1 MIRSSHGSTL
11 LRRLLI
17 GAIVLLV
24 PVLAGCEAGD
34 NAPTLEFHPAAN
46 GGYGTAS
53 AIIVDD
59 AFILGG
65 PDSTPLAA
73 GSSASMFLY
82 AYNGSGSADK
92 LVSVSAP
99 GTATSVQ
106 LAGGSIAL
114 PAQTA
119 ARLTG
124 PAPEVVL
131 TGLTRTLASGQT
143 VTVILTFQNA
153 GAISLTVPVE
163 ARSTYYASY
172 LPPAPSASPA
182 TSGQGGRDGHAHP
195 DAGSVGTALRLPV
208 RHPVAGT
215 AGACGCVRRGPGV
228 GAGPRD
234 RRGRQGAPGAAG
246 RQAAAESNL

>member
-46 GGYGTAS
+46 GAYATAD
-53 AIIVDD
+53 AISVDN

-65 PDSTPLAA
+65 PDGTPLAV

-82 AYNGSGSADK
+82 AYNGGGSADK

-99 GTATSVQ
+99 GTATSVR

-114 PAQTA
+114 PAQAA

-131 TGLTRTLASGQT
+131 TGLTRTLAAGQT

-163 ARSTYYASY
+163 ARSNYYASY

-182 TSGQGGRDGHAHP
+182 KRAK
-195 DAGSVGTALRLPV
+195 
-208 RHPVAGT
+208 
-215 AGACGCVRRGPGV
+215 
-228 GAGPRD
+228 
-234 RRGRQGAPGAAG
+234 PGATATPTPTLG
-246 RQAAAESNL
+246 ASAQPSTTP

>member
-46 GGYGTAS
+46 GGYATAD
-53 AIIVDD
+53 AISVDN

-65 PDSTPLAA
+65 PDGTPLAV

-82 AYNGSGSADK
+82 AYNGGGSADK
-92 LVSVSAP
+92 LISVSAP

-106 LAGGSIAL
+106 LTGGSIAL
-114 PAQTA
+114 PAQAA

-124 PAPEVVL
+124 PAPEIVL
-131 TGLTRTLASGQT
+131 SGLTRTLAAGQT
-143 VTVILTFQNA
+143 VTMVLTFQNA
-153 GAISLTVPVE
+153 GAISLTVPVD
-163 ARSTYYASY
+163 ARSTSYASY
-172 LPPAPSASPA
+172 LPPAPGVSP
-182 TSGQGGRDGHAHP
+182 T
-195 DAGSVGTALRLPV
+195 
-208 RHPVAGT
+208 
-215 AGACGCVRRGPGV
+215 
-228 GAGPRD
+228 
-234 RRGRQGAPGAAG
+234 RQAKPGATATPTPALG
-246 RQAAAESNL
+246 ASAQPSATP

>member
-1 MIRSSHGSTL
+1 MCPKPEEARAVIRSSHGSTL
-11 LRRLLI
+11 LRRFLI

-46 GGYGTAS
+46 GASSTAGPIS
-53 AIIVDD
+53 IDD

-65 PDSTPLAA
+65 PDDTPLAV

-82 AYNGSGSADK
+82 AYNAGDSADK
-92 LVSVSAP
+92 LVSASAP
-99 GTATSVQ
+99 DAATSVQ
-106 LAGGSIAL
+106 LAGGSIVL
-114 PAQTA
+114 PAQSA

-124 PAPEVVL
+124 PVPKLVL
-131 TGLTRTLASGQT
+131 TGLTRPLTGGQT
-143 VTVILTFQNA
+143 VTVLLTFQNA

-182 TSGQGGRDGHAHP
+182 K
-195 DAGSVGTALRLPV
+195 SVK
-208 RHPVAGT
+208 
-215 AGACGCVRRGPGV
+215 AGATATPTPTL
-228 GAGPRD
+228 GASAQPS
-234 RRGRQGAPGAAG
+234 ATPSATP
-246 RQAAAESNL
+246 

>member
-46 GGYGTAS
+46 GAYSTAD
-53 AIIVDD
+53 AISVDD

-65 PDSTPLAA
+65 PDGTPLAV

-82 AYNGSGSADK
+82 AYNGGGSADK
-92 LVSVSAP
+92 LISVSAP

-106 LAGGSIAL
+106 LTGGSIAL
-114 PAQTA
+114 PAQAA

-124 PAPEVVL
+124 PAPEIVL
-131 TGLTRTLASGQT
+131 SGLTRTLAAGQT
-143 VTVILTFQNA
+143 VTMVLTFQNA
-153 GAISLTVPVE
+153 GAIALTVPVQ

-172 LPPAPSASPA
+172 LPPAASVSPTNRAKPGATPTPAPALGASAQPSATP
-182 TSGQGGRDGHAHP
+182 
-195 DAGSVGTALRLPV
+195 
-208 RHPVAGT
+208 
-215 AGACGCVRRGPGV
+215 
-228 GAGPRD
+228 
-234 RRGRQGAPGAAG
+234 
-246 RQAAAESNL
+246 

>member
-46 GGYGTAS
+46 GGYATAD
-53 AIIVDD
+53 AISVDN

-65 PDSTPLAA
+65 PDGTPLAV
-73 GSSASMFLY
+73 GSSAGMFLY
-82 AYNGSGSADK
+82 AYNGGGSADK

-99 GTATSVQ
+99 GTAASVQ

-114 PAQTA
+114 PAQAA

-124 PAPEVVL
+124 PAPDVVL
-131 TGLTRTLASGQT
+131 TGLTRTLAAGQT

-172 LPPAPSASPA
+172 LPPAPSASPTTRA
-182 TSGQGGRDGHAHP
+182 K
-195 DAGSVGTALRLPV
+195 
-208 RHPVAGT
+208 
-215 AGACGCVRRGPGV
+215 
-228 GAGPRD
+228 
-234 RRGRQGAPGAAG
+234 PGATATPTPTLG
-246 RQAAAESNL
+246 ASAQPSATPSATP

>member
-46 GGYGTAS
+46 GAYATAD
-53 AIIVDD
+53 AISVDN

-65 PDSTPLAA
+65 PDGTPLAV

-82 AYNGSGSADK
+82 AYNGGGSADK

-114 PAQTA
+114 PAQAA

-131 TGLTRTLASGQT
+131 TGLTRTLAAGQT

-163 ARSTYYASY
+163 ARSNYYASY

-182 TSGQGGRDGHAHP
+182 KRAK
-195 DAGSVGTALRLPV
+195 
-208 RHPVAGT
+208 
-215 AGACGCVRRGPGV
+215 
-228 GAGPRD
+228 
-234 RRGRQGAPGAAG
+234 PGATATPTPTLG
-246 RQAAAESNL
+246 ASAQPSTTP